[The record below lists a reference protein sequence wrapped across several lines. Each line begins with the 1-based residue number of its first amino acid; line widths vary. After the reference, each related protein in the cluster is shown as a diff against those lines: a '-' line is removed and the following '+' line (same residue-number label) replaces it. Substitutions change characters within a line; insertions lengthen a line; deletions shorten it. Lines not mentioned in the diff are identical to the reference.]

1 MQIFIKIYYGPM
13 FIIDVNVTD
22 TIEDVKKIIQEKK
35 NIPPENQMLIFAEKT
50 LEDDRTLADY
60 NIQKQSVFFL
70 EVTYRLTGV
79 NFKVKFKDV
88 EYTTPNW
95 CPGCASGQTL
105 KKFMSEQTGIDIEN
119 IEIIKDYIAIQNDM
133 SLENQKIE
141 ENDKLYMIVRNLKPI
156 KVHYNEKNF
165 EIYCKKPLKLNEIK
179 DLIRK
184 KVDDLKEFDLMY
196 YSSLLDEKTDI
207 NSYGIFDNLTVVLK
221 K

>member
-1 MQIFIKIYYGPM
+1 
-13 FIIDVNVTD
+13 
-22 TIEDVKKIIQEKK
+22 
-35 NIPPENQMLIFAEKT
+35 
-50 LEDDRTLADY
+50 
-60 NIQKQSVFFL
+60 
-70 EVTYRLTGV
+70 
-79 NFKVKFKDV
+79 
-88 EYTTPNW
+88 
-95 CPGCASGQTL
+95 
-105 KKFMSEQTGIDIEN
+105 MSEQTGIDIEN